1 LVLAALLVAA
11 VASPVGATE
20 SDERRAFVAV
30 LKGSNEVSQVPVET
44 DGFGFAA
51 IGVNRAET
59 AIGFVLT
66 AFRLE
71 NIVVAHI
78 HCGAAGVN
86 GPVVADLFVPAA
98 PVTKNGLLAHGVITN
113 ADVIPRVGNPACP
126 GDVENF
132 DDLLAQIRAGNAYV
146 NVHTTANPGGEIRG
160 QLK

>member
-1 LVLAALLVAA
+1 LAIAALLVATVA
-11 VASPVGATE
+11 VPVGATH

-51 IGVNRAET
+51 IGVNHAET

-98 PVTKNGLLAHGVITN
+98 PVTKNGLLAHGVITDAN
-113 ADVIPRVGNPACP
+113 VIDRPDSAACP
-126 GDVENF
+126 GGVT
-132 DDLLAQIRAGNAYV
+132 DLAGLLEKIRTGNAYV
-146 NVHTTANPGGEIRG
+146 NVHTTAFPGGEIRG